1 MADDKDKIEEAC
13 NLVDISI
20 EYMDG
25 EQQIILNGENVT
37 GLIRT
42 EEVGNMASA
51 CSVYSKVR
59 LKLVE
64 LQRSLAEKSNV
75 VMDGRDIGTYVLP
88 NANLKIY
95 LTASSKE
102 RAKRRYLELI
112 NKGISADIDNIEKD
126 IIDRDNR
133 DMNREFAPLKQAED
147 AIVIDSSNMTI
158 DEVAD
163 SIIKY
168 YEKSVK

>member
-1 MADDKDKIEEAC
+1 
-13 NLVDISI
+13 
-20 EYMDG
+20 
-25 EQQIILNGENVT
+25 
-37 GLIRT
+37 
-42 EEVGNMASA
+42 MAST

>member
-1 MADDKDKIEEAC
+1 MSLA
-13 NLVDISI
+13 
-20 EYMDG
+20 Y
-25 EQQIILNGENVT
+25 
-37 GLIRT
+37 IRT

-147 AIVIDSSNMTI
+147 ANSNRYLTY
-158 DEVAD
+158 DN
-163 SIIKY
+163 
-168 YEKSVK
+168 